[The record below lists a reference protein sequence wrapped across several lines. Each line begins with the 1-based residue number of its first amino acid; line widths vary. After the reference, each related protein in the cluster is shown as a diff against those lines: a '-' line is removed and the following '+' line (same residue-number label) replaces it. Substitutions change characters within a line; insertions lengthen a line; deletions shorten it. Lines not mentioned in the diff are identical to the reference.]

1 MGSTGCDDI
10 WWYEGWGL
18 IPRKH
23 RKHRKHLIPLHRSIL
38 WPRQGGQT
46 FENEEGSGGES
57 IYGPAFEDE
66 ASCPGNATIFHGE
79 TGKPMV
85 IRSTPVIPVQEMP
98 MSWCRWCRKF
108 RKNLGSK
115 SSNFPHSWALS
126 PPKPTMLGFGI
137 HTRPIPPPAES
148 SHEVQEQRLDCY
160 GQWWAK
166 HQRLAV
172 LHHHCQG
179 AVGTMGT
186 MGPLCHEEVPAPVI
200 SIPGWALELQVG
212 GLWRGDQGWVTQKP
226 LGKEEPV
233 ECGWRIVLVWLHIY
247 IYIYI
252 CIHIIDFDTWI
263 VML

>member
-1 MGSTGCDDI
+1 MNLDRNQRNCGIVPSCSINGI
-10 WWYEGWGL
+10 HWVRWYEGWGL

-23 RKHRKHLIPLHRSIL
+23 RKHRKHLPLHWWVSLLVTAPGRPNLRERGGLRWWVHLRPSL
-38 WPRQGGQT
+38 WRWGQLR
-46 FENEEGSGGES
+46 
-57 IYGPAFEDE
+57 
-66 ASCPGNATIFHGE
+66 NATIFHGE

-126 PPKPTMLGFGI
+126 PPKPTMLGCGI
-137 HTRPIPPPAES
+137 HTRPSPPPAES

-179 AVGTMGT
+179 AVGTMG
-186 MGPLCHEEVPAPVI
+186 PLCHEEVPAPVI
-200 SIPGWALELQVG
+200 SVQAEHLNFKSVG
-212 GLWRGDQGWVTQKP
+212 FGEVTRDGLPRNP
-226 LGKEEPV
+226 LVRKSLLNAV
-233 ECGWRIVLVWLHIY
+233 
-247 IYIYI
+247 
-252 CIHIIDFDTWI
+252 DA
-263 VML
+263 